1 METQVHKL
9 ISLHTSLIFAET
21 PEAFSV
27 MPLLEFYQST
37 DALELSTTRTQ
48 HNFVS
53 WRMDLSYRMAKVERE
68 IQKERLKL
76 TRL

>member
-21 PEAFSV
+21 REAFLV
-27 MPLLEFYQST
+27 MLLLEFYQST

-48 HNFVS
+48 HNSVS
-53 WRMDLSYRMAKVERE
+53 WLMDLLYHMAKVELE